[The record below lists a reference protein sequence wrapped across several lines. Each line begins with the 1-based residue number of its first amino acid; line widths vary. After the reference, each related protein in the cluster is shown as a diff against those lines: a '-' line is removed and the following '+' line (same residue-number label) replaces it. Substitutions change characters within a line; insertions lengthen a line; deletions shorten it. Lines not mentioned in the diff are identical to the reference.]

1 MESAKNARKALVQRV
16 ALLGTSQSP
25 VPGDSAYLK
34 DFREALENDLSTP
47 QALSVLQTAIKDKA
61 LPPSERLALAEKM
74 DSVLGLRLLEAAEKP
89 AAGAGGSVPEDSE
102 AQIDALVS
110 ERTEAKKAKNYARAD
125 EIRSGLLEKGIVLE
139 DTSSGTIWKRK

>member
-16 ALLGTSQSP
+16 ALLGTNQSP
-25 VPGDSAYLK
+25 VPEDSVYLK

-61 LPPSERLALAEKM
+61 LPQPERLALTEKM
-74 DSVLGLRLLEAAEKP
+74 DSVLGLKLLETAEKP
-89 AAGAGGSVPEDSE
+89 AAGAGDSVPQDS
-102 AQIDALVS
+102 AALIDALVA

-125 EIRSGLLEKGIVLE
+125 EIRAALLEKDIVLE
-139 DTSSGTIWKRK
+139 DSPSGTIWKRK